1 METIACRDC
10 DLLQDIPPLPPG
22 GKARCARCSE
32 MLAQRQA
39 DSLHRP
45 LVFTIA
51 AAIAFIVANTM
62 PLMGLSAVGREAST
76 TIFGGALEMWEQG
89 SQITAVAVAFC
100 AVIAPA
106 GHLAFLLTVLL
117 AVRRPPA
124 PRWVGEMLRTA
135 HFFEPWSM
143 TEVMMLGIL
152 VALFKIAQL
161 ATVIPGVGMYA
172 AGAFIFLLAAV
183 MVTFDAHEVWKRVEW
198 ADGTLPPAPAASA
211 DDARR
216 RSGRRDLSAGRSIA
230 TAQPRERTPRMHPQ
244 AQLAN
249 REWPACSTPRKS
261 QPVPPS
267 RQATIAE
274 LKAAFPHGKLG

>member
-1 METIACRDC
+1 METIACSDC
-10 DLLQDIPPLPPG
+10 DLLQQIPPLPPG
-22 GKARCARCSE
+22 GKARCARCGE
-32 MLAQRQA
+32 TLAQQNA
-39 DSLHRP
+39 DPLHLP

-51 AAIAFIVANTM
+51 ATIAFIIANTM

-76 TIFGGALEMWEQG
+76 TIFGGAFEMWEQG
-89 SQITAVAVAFC
+89 SEITAVAVAFC

-161 ATVIPGVGMYA
+161 ATVIPGIGMYA

-183 MVTFDAHEVWKRVEW
+183 QVTFNPREVWKRVEW
-198 ADGTLPPAPAASA
+198 ADSTRPAA
-211 DDARR
+211 
-216 RSGRRDLSAGRSIA
+216 
-230 TAQPRERTPRMHPQ
+230 
-244 AQLAN
+244 
-249 REWPACSTPRKS
+249 
-261 QPVPPS
+261 PVVGDV
-267 RQATIAE
+267 AE
-274 LKAAFPHGKLG
+274 TLK